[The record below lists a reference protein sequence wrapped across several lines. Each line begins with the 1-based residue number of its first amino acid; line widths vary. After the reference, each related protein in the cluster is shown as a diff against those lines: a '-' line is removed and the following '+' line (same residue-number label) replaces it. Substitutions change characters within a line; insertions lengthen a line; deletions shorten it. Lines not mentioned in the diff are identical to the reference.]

1 MPSDKEMCQG
11 LEPPVDG
18 RRAECGLS
26 ATHKRHRIGNPPVF
40 TGVAGKYVWAH
51 ELPEEEGA

>member
-1 MPSDKEMCQG
+1 MCQG

-51 ELPEEEGA
+51 ELPEEEEA